1 MTPPDPIASS
11 ENEASTVT
19 KHPGRILIL
28 LAAAALLVNFIETML
43 VPALPRLSGFFDNAP
58 YTTVAWVLS
67 AYLVVGVCT
76 TPVFAKLGDLYG
88 KRRIL
93 TIVLSVYTV
102 AIALAPFTPQIA
114 SLAGFDRANAIYFLI
129 AVRGLQGIGLAM
141 FPLALAMV
149 ADSLPRDQVAPA
161 QGLIA
166 SMFAVGAA
174 VGLIGGSWIVQSAGW
189 QVAYES
195 VLPFAIALPFLAASW
210 LPETRQG
217 TGGAM
222 DVPGA
227 VLLGGALLTFLLG
240 LTLGPSWGWG
250 ALTGGGIGT
259 VAFGVP
265 ELFALSVVLT
275 VLFVLRER
283 SAAEP
288 ILPLARLKQ
297 RNLGLAYLGAL
308 LVGTALF
315 TAFVALT
322 VLVEFPVVGL
332 GLSVVSFGIASI
344 PTTVAMFVAA
354 PLAGRGIARFGPRPM
369 VLLGSSLSILG
380 FLLLLVDHSSYD
392 AVVAEAVPTFVGL
405 IVSLV
410 SVTNVVALSSHAG
423 ETGIHMGLSEM
434 LQDLGGSIG
443 PVVVA
448 TMLATFTRTIAL
460 PVPGVPGATVA
471 EVVPSGAAFT
481 WIFVLGAAIA
491 AALGVVGLLLRNY
504 RVSDPVVQET
514 AVPTANA

>member
-1 MTPPDPIASS
+1 MTPPNDPPTTESGR
-11 ENEASTVT
+11 STVT
-19 KHPGRILIL
+19 KNPGRILIL

-114 SLAGFDRANAIYFLI
+114 SFAGFDRADAIYFLI
-129 AVRGLQGIGLAM
+129 AVRGLQGLGLAM

-149 ADSLPRDQVAPA
+149 ADALPRAQVAPA

-174 VGLIGGSWIVQSAGW
+174 AGLIGGSWIIQNAGW
-189 QVAYES
+189 QVAYEV
-195 VLPFAIALPFLAASW
+195 VLPFALVLPFLAANW
-210 LPETRQG
+210 LPETHKG
-217 TGGAM
+217 TGGSM

-227 VLLGGALLTFLLG
+227 VLLGGALATFLLG

-250 ALTGGGIGT
+250 AVTGGAIGA

-265 ELFALSVVLT
+265 ELFALSAVLA

-283 SAAEP
+283 TAPEP
-288 ILPLARLKQ
+288 IIALGRLGE

-322 VLVEFPVVGL
+322 VIVEFPVVGL

-344 PTTVAMFVAA
+344 PTTVAMFLAA

-369 VLLGSSLSILG
+369 ILLGSGLAMLG
-380 FLLLLVDHSSYD
+380 FFLLLIDHANYW
-392 AVVAEAVPTFVGL
+392 AIVAEAVPTFVGL
-405 IVSLV
+405 ITTLV
-410 SVTNVVALSSHAG
+410 SVTNVVALSSHKG

-434 LQDLGGSIG
+434 LQDLGASAG
-443 PVVVA
+443 PVIVA
-448 TMLATFTRTIAL
+448 TLLATFTRTVTL
-460 PVPGVPGATVA
+460 PVPGVAGATVA
-471 EVVPSGAAFT
+471 EVVPSGTAFT
-481 WIFVLGAAIA
+481 WIFVMGIAIA
-491 AALGVVGLLLRNY
+491 AALGLIGLSLRNY
-504 RVSDPVVQET
+504 RVNEPVGTGSTVT
-514 AVPTANA
+514 PASV